1 MTHIFKVLSQQE
13 PFQVTKQDGTPLQ
26 KCQIILQELGSKHAD
41 SYACTLL
48 GNTATC
54 KYYPG
59 DIVIATLRFQH
70 SEYQGR
76 CYNEITV
83 QELVSLTRH

>member
-1 MTHIFKVLSQQE
+1 MTHIFKVVAQQE
-13 PFQVTKQDGTPLQ
+13 PFTVTKQDGSTLQ
-26 KCQIILQELGSKHAD
+26 KCQLVLQELGSKHAD

-48 GNTATC
+48 GNTALC

-70 SEYQGR
+70 SEYQGK
-76 CYNEITV
+76 CYNEISV
-83 QELVSLTRH
+83 QEIVSLTRH